1 MIRRFAWFGAILFA
15 ALLFARAEGPD
26 DKYLW
31 IYNLIQEGDALNDSG
46 QAREAV
52 IKYPEAEAALK
63 ALRVA
68 SPGWNEKIVSYRLE
82 YLASKLEPL
91 GRKFPPTN
99 QPPVVAG
106 AEVSPGATLS
116 TNQLKA
122 LQEEVM
128 RLSAQNA
135 LLAAKLKEALS
146 VQPAAVDPRELAKA
160 EEKIKLLQKER
171 DLLKVGLEQAQARA
185 EQDRRVA
192 EGAKPKPA
200 RESAPDELGR
210 QLEEARTA
218 IATLQASNLA
228 LHAEKTILQ
237 TRIADLAR
245 DPKLARRQSVSSSA
259 DYDRQ
264 LESALARLEVYDAQ
278 QVPYTPEELALFK
291 QPDLK
296 ATVATEAQPPPKKPV
311 ELPPGAG
318 PLFSEAERAIDAG
331 RFDEAE
337 KKLLDVLRQDEKNV
351 AILANLAWVQIDQNH
366 LADAEKN
373 LKRALAVYAQDAA
386 SLYLMGRLKM
396 LQEKYDEALEA
407 LSLSA
412 RLAPNRP
419 QTQYWLGKA
428 LVEKGSRAQAETA
441 LRKAV
446 QLRPGWGEAHYSL
459 ALVYA
464 TQQPPFKELA
474 QWHYDKA
481 VSSGY
486 PRNPAFEKLLEEKR
500 SVAVTPR

>member
-1 MIRRFAWFGAILFA
+1 MTSRFAWFGAVLFS
-15 ALLFARAEGPD
+15 ALLLARAEGPD

-46 QAREAV
+46 QSREAV
-52 IKYPEAEAALK
+52 IKYTEAEAALK

-106 AEVSPGATLS
+106 AEVSPGTTLS

-135 LLAAKLKEALS
+135 LLEAKLKEALS

-192 EGAKPKPA
+192 EGAAPKPA
-200 RESAPDELGR
+200 SAIAPDELGR

-296 ATVATEAQPPPKKPV
+296 ATVATEAKPPPKKPV

-318 PLFSEAERAIDAG
+318 PLVSEAERAIDAG

-337 KKLLDVLRQDEKNV
+337 KKFLDVLRQDEKNV
-351 AILANLAWVQIDQNH
+351 TILARLASVQMEQNH

-373 LKRALAVYAQDAA
+373 LKQALAVDSQDAA
-386 SLYLMGRLKM
+386 SLYSMGRLKM
-396 LQEKYDEALEA
+396 IQEKYDEALEA

-474 QWHYDKA
+474 QWHYDRA

-500 SVAVTPR
+500 SIAVTPR

>member
-1 MIRRFAWFGAILFA
+1 MTSRFAWLGAILFS

-31 IYNLIQEGDALNDSG
+31 IYNLIQEGDAFNDSG

-52 IKYPEAEAALK
+52 IKYTEAEAALK

-82 YLASKLEPL
+82 YLAAKLEPL

-106 AEVSPGATLS
+106 VEVGPGNTLS

-128 RLSAQNA
+128 RLSARNA
-135 LLAAKLKEALS
+135 LLEAKLKEALS

-185 EQDRRVA
+185 ERDRGVPT
-192 EGAKPKPA
+192 EELA
-200 RESAPDELGR
+200 RR
-210 QLEEARTA
+210 LEEARTS

-228 LHAEKTILQ
+228 LRSEQTNLQ
-237 TRIADLAR
+237 ARVADLSR
-245 DPKLARRQSVSSSA
+245 EPKHARRQSASTNT
-259 DYDRQ
+259 DYDRE
-264 LESALARLEVYDAQ
+264 LESALARLEVYEAQ

-296 ATVATEAQPPPKKPV
+296 AALATEAAPPPKKPV

-318 PLFSEAERAIDAG
+318 PLFSEAERAIDDA
-331 RFDEAE
+331 RFEEAE
-337 KKLLDVLRQDEKNV
+337 KKLLDVLRQDERNV
-351 AILANLAWVQIDQNH
+351 TILAKLASVQIEQNH

-373 LKRALAVYAQDAA
+373 LKRALAVDSQDAA

-396 LQEKYDEALEA
+396 IEAKHDEALEA
-407 LSLSA
+407 LSRSA
-412 RLAPNRP
+412 RLAPNQP
-419 QTQYWLGKA
+419 QTQYWLGKV
-428 LVEKGSRAQAETA
+428 LIEKGSRAQAETA

-464 TQQPPFKELA
+464 TQQPPFRELA

-481 VSSGY
+481 RHSGY
-486 PRNPAFEKLLEEKR
+486 PQNLEFEKLLEEKR
-500 SVAVTPR
+500 SVAVTPREP